1 MPNALQQGTRF
12 FLDSSRRFFYYI
24 FHTLVV
30 EGEIQYFFLDII
42 NLKKEKNVR
51 IFMGEIIMRNS
62 GNFEVIYQYFSTEIT
77 QFPETCYSPLLL
89 YLQLFLSFLLLI
101 IKSIYF
107 YRFPHNQKTRILN
120 KIK

>member
-1 MPNALQQGTRF
+1 
-12 FLDSSRRFFYYI
+12 
-24 FHTLVV
+24 
-30 EGEIQYFFLDII
+30 
-42 NLKKEKNVR
+42 
-51 IFMGEIIMRNS
+51 MGEIIMRNS

-89 YLQLFLSFLLLI
+89 YLQLFLSFLPLI

-120 KIK
+120 KIKYIRPIYNKNLLMSRGDRG